1 MRVGE
6 HNAALERLEPR
17 TAGADS
23 PAPAPGAPESLPARM
38 LNEFAY
44 CPRLCYLEWVQG
56 EFADN
61 ADTVE
66 GRIRHQAV
74 DKGRQRQ
81 KAAKDDGEERV
92 KVHERSV
99 SLASERL
106 GLTAKIDLIEGEG
119 TRVTPVDYKKGK
131 RPHTP
136 QGAWEP
142 ERVQV
147 CAQGL
152 ILRDNGFECTEGV
165 IYFAGSKERVKVEFD
180 EALVGRT
187 LELAS
192 GMAQAARGA
201 VIPPPLED
209 SPKCPR
215 CSLVGICLPDEVR
228 MLKAAGSEGI
238 EPRLLFPARDDALPL
253 HVQHQGARVRK
264 DGAVLQVWDDE
275 TLLAEA
281 RLEEVSHLVL
291 FGGVHVST
299 PVIHELC
306 QRGIPISYL
315 SQGGWLYGM
324 LHGLW
329 HKNVELRRRQYA
341 VAADAGK
348 SLALARSF
356 VRAKIANSRT
366 LLRRNHPNPSESVL
380 RDLKEDMD
388 RAAEADR
395 MDSLLGIE
403 GTAAHRYFTSFGG
416 MLRASEGATPAF
428 DFRQRNRRPPRDP
441 VNAMLSLAYS
451 LLAREWTAILQAVGF
466 DPYLG
471 FFHQPKYGRPALA
484 LDMMEEFRPL
494 IADSVVLTVVNTGEV
509 KPDDF
514 ISAMGAVTLTAAGR
528 ARFIEAYE
536 RRMSQEITHPVF
548 GYRISYRRVLEV
560 QARLLGR
567 YLAGEIW
574 DYPSFTTR

>member
-1 MRVGE
+1 VSD
-6 HNAALERLEPR
+6 ALPVTPTL
-17 TAGADS
+17 
-23 PAPAPGAPESLPARM
+23 PAPGASPDLLPARM

-56 EFADN
+56 EFADS
-61 ADTVE
+61 ADTIE
-66 GRIRHQAV
+66 GRYHHRAV

-81 KAAKDDGEERV
+81 KVAKEAAEEPA

-99 SLASERL
+99 HLTSDRL
-106 GLTAKIDLIEGEG
+106 GLTAKIDLVEGEG
-119 TRVTPVDYKKGK
+119 NRVTPVDYKRGK

-136 QGAWEP
+136 QGAYEP

-152 ILRDNGFECTEGV
+152 ILRDNGFESAQGV

-180 EALVGRT
+180 EALVART
-187 LELAS
+187 LELARQ
-192 GMAQAARGA
+192 MAEAAQGG

-228 MLKAAGSEGI
+228 FLKASGEPAT

-264 DGAVLQVWDDE
+264 DGNVLQIWDEDA
-275 TLLAEA
+275 LLAEA

-291 FGGVHVST
+291 FGGIQVST

-315 SQGGWLYGM
+315 SHGGWLYGIT
-324 LHGLW
+324 HGLW
-329 HKNVELRRRQYA
+329 HKNVELRRRQYD
-341 VAADAGK
+341 VASDPK
-348 SLALARSF
+348 RSLALARGF
-356 VRAKIANSRT
+356 VRAKIANCRT
-366 LLRRNHPNPSESVL
+366 LLRRNHPDPPEQTL
-380 RDLKEDMD
+380 RDLKGDMEH
-388 RAAEADR
+388 ATEADR

-403 GTAAHRYFTSFGG
+403 GTAAHRYFSNFGA
-416 MLRASEGATPAF
+416 MLRGGDAPMPGF
-428 DFRQRNRRPPRDP
+428 DFQQRNRRPPRDP
-441 VNAMLSLAYS
+441 VNAMLSFAYA
-451 LLAREWTAILQAVGF
+451 LLTREWTTTLQAVGF

-471 FFHQPKYGRPALA
+471 FYHQPRYGRPALA
-484 LDMMEEFRPL
+484 LDLMEEFRSL
-494 IADSVVLTVVNTGEV
+494 IGDSVVLMAVNNGEV
-509 KPDDF
+509 RPQDF
-514 ISAMGAVTLTAAGR
+514 ITAMGSVSLTPGGR
-528 ARFIEAYE
+528 TKFIEAYE
-536 RRMSQEITHPVF
+536 RRMSQEITHPIF
-548 GYRISYRRVLEV
+548 GYKISYRRVLEV

-567 YLAGEIW
+567 HLTGELPE
-574 DYPSFTTR
+574 YPSFTTR

>member
-1 MRVGE
+1 MTDTVPVTP
-6 HNAALERLEPR
+6 ASP
-17 TAGADS
+17 TAEAS
-23 PAPAPGAPESLPARM
+23 PGLLPARM

-61 ADTVE
+61 VDTVE
-66 GRIRHQAV
+66 GRIHHRTV
-74 DKGRQRQ
+74 DKSRQRQ
-81 KAAKDDGEERV
+81 KAAKEEGEAPA
-92 KVHERSV
+92 KMHERSV
-99 SLASERL
+99 QLTSDRL
-106 GLTAKIDLIEGEG
+106 GLTAKIDLVEGEG
-119 TRVTPVDYKKGK
+119 MRVTPVDYKKGK

-152 ILRDNGFECTEGV
+152 ILRDNGFETAEGV
-165 IYFAGSKERVKVEFD
+165 IYFAGSKERVAVEFD
-180 EALVGRT
+180 DVLVGRT
-187 LELAS
+187 LELA
-192 GMAQAARGA
+192 GQMAEVSRGSL
-201 VIPPPLED
+201 IPPPLED

-228 MLKAAGSEGI
+228 LLKAAGEQAV

-253 HVQHQGARVRK
+253 HVQHQGARVKK
-264 DGAVLQVWDDE
+264 DGSVLQVLDGDE
-275 TLLAEA
+275 LLAEA

-291 FGGVHVST
+291 FGGVQVST

-315 SQGGWLYGM
+315 TQGGWFYGIT
-324 LHGLW
+324 HGLV
-329 HKNVELRRRQYA
+329 HKNVELRRRQYQ
-341 VAADAGK
+341 AASDPDR
-348 SLALARSF
+348 SLALARAF
-356 VRAKIANSRT
+356 VRAKIANCRT
-366 LLRRNHPNPSESVL
+366 LLRRNHPNPPESIL
-380 RDLKEDMD
+380 ADLKEDME
-388 RAAEADR
+388 RAAEVER

-403 GTAAHRYFTSFGG
+403 GTAAHRYFSSFGD
-416 MLRASEGATPAF
+416 MLRTGDSPVPAF
-428 DFRQRNRRPPRDP
+428 DFQQRNRRPPRDP
-441 VNAMLSLAYS
+441 VNAMLSFAYAM
-451 LLAREWTAILQAVGF
+451 LTREWTTTLQAVGF

-471 FFHQPKYGRPALA
+471 FYHQPRYGRPALA
-484 LDMMEEFRPL
+484 LDLMEEFRPL
-494 IADSVVLTVVNTGEV
+494 VGDSVVLTVINNGEV

-514 ISAMGAVTLTAAGR
+514 ISAMGSVSLTAAGR
-528 ARFIEAYE
+528 TRFIEAYE

-567 YLAGEIW
+567 YLAGEIPE
-574 DYPSFTTR
+574 YPSFTTR

>member
-1 MRVGE
+1 MSD
-6 HNAALERLEPR
+6 ALPVTPTL
-17 TAGADS
+17 
-23 PAPAPGAPESLPARM
+23 PAPGASPDLLPARM

-56 EFADN
+56 EFADS
-61 ADTVE
+61 ADTIE
-66 GRIRHQAV
+66 GRYHHRAV

-81 KAAKDDGEERV
+81 KVAKEAAEEPA

-99 SLASERL
+99 HLTSDRL
-106 GLTAKIDLIEGEG
+106 GLTAKIDLVEGEG
-119 TRVTPVDYKKGK
+119 NRVTPVDYKRGK

-136 QGAWEP
+136 QGAYEP

-152 ILRDNGFECTEGV
+152 ILRDNGFESAQGV

-180 EALVGRT
+180 EALVART
-187 LELAS
+187 LELARQ
-192 GMAQAARGA
+192 MAEAAQGG

-228 MLKAAGSEGI
+228 FLKASGEPAT

-264 DGAVLQVWDDE
+264 DGNVLQIWDEDA
-275 TLLAEA
+275 LLAEA

-291 FGGVHVST
+291 FGGIQVST

-315 SQGGWLYGM
+315 SHGGWLYGIT
-324 LHGLW
+324 HGLW
-329 HKNVELRRRQYA
+329 HKNVELRRRQYD
-341 VAADAGK
+341 VASDPK
-348 SLALARSF
+348 RSLALARGF
-356 VRAKIANSRT
+356 VRAKIANCRT
-366 LLRRNHPNPSESVL
+366 LLRRNHPDPPEQTL
-380 RDLKEDMD
+380 RDLKGDMEH
-388 RAAEADR
+388 ATEADR

-403 GTAAHRYFTSFGG
+403 GTAAHRYFSNFGA
-416 MLRASEGATPAF
+416 MLRGGDAPMPGF
-428 DFRQRNRRPPRDP
+428 DFQQRNRRPPRDP
-441 VNAMLSLAYS
+441 VNAMLSFAYA
-451 LLAREWTAILQAVGF
+451 LLTREWTTTLQAVGF

-471 FFHQPKYGRPALA
+471 FYHQPRYGRPALA
-484 LDMMEEFRPL
+484 LDLMEEFRSL
-494 IADSVVLTVVNTGEV
+494 IGDSVVLMAVNNGEV
-509 KPDDF
+509 RPQDF
-514 ISAMGAVTLTAAGR
+514 ITAMGSVSLTPGGR
-528 ARFIEAYE
+528 TKFIEAYE
-536 RRMSQEITHPVF
+536 RRMSQEITHPIF
-548 GYRISYRRVLEV
+548 GYKISYRRVLEV

-567 YLAGEIW
+567 HLTGELPE
-574 DYPSFTTR
+574 YPSFTTR

>member
-1 MRVGE
+1 VSE
-6 HNAALERLEPR
+6 VLPL
-17 TAGADS
+17 
-23 PAPAPGAPESLPARM
+23 APTPPTSEATPGLLPARM

-56 EFADN
+56 EFADS

-66 GRIRHQAV
+66 GRVHHRTV
-74 DKGRQRQ
+74 DKSRQRQ
-81 KAAKDDGEERV
+81 RAAKEEPEESA
-92 KVHERSV
+92 KIHERSV
-99 SLASERL
+99 HLTSDRL
-106 GLTAKIDLIEGEG
+106 GLTAKIDLVEGEG
-119 TRVTPVDYKKGK
+119 NRVTPVDYKRGK

-152 ILRDNGFECTEGV
+152 ILRDNGFETAEGV
-165 IYFAGSKERVKVEFD
+165 IYFAGSKERVAVEFD
-180 EALVGRT
+180 DTLVART
-187 LELAS
+187 LELA
-192 GMAQAARGA
+192 GQMAAAAQGGL
-201 VIPPPLED
+201 IPPPLED

-228 MLKAAGSEGI
+228 LLKAAGQEAI

-264 DGAVLQVWDDE
+264 DGNVLQVWDEDA
-275 TLLAEA
+275 LLAEA

-291 FGGVHVST
+291 FGGVQVST

-315 SQGGWLYGM
+315 TQGGWLYGITQ
-324 LHGLW
+324 GLW
-329 HKNVELRRRQYA
+329 HKNVELRRRQYQ
-341 VAADAGK
+341 VAADQDR
-348 SLALARSF
+348 SLALARGF
-356 VRAKIANSRT
+356 VRAKIANCRT
-366 LLRRNHPNPSESVL
+366 LLRRNHPNPSESLL

-388 RAAEADR
+388 KAAEANR

-403 GTAAHRYFTSFGG
+403 GTAAHRYFSAFGE
-416 MLRASEGATPAF
+416 MLRAGEGAAPAF
-428 DFRQRNRRPPRDP
+428 DFQQRNRRPPRDP
-441 VNAMLSLAYS
+441 VNAMLSFAYA
-451 LLAREWTAILQAVGF
+451 LLTREWTAVLQAVGF

-471 FFHQPKYGRPALA
+471 FYHQPRYGRPALA
-484 LDMMEEFRPL
+484 LDLMEEFRPL
-494 IADSVVLTVVNTGEV
+494 IGDSVVLTAVNNGEI
-509 KPDDF
+509 KPEDF
-514 ISAMGAVTLTAAGR
+514 ISAMGSVSLTAAGR
-528 ARFIEAYE
+528 TRFIEAYE
-536 RRMSQEITHPVF
+536 RRMSQEIAHPIF

-567 YLAGEIW
+567 YLAGEIPE
-574 DYPSFTTR
+574 YPSFTTR

>member
-1 MRVGE
+1 METCSAGNRVGG
-6 HNAALERLEPR
+6 P
-17 TAGADS
+17 
-23 PAPAPGAPESLPARM
+23 PVLPARM
-38 LNEFAY
+38 LNKFAY

-61 ADTVE
+61 VDTVE
-66 GRIRHQAV
+66 GRVHHRTV

-81 KAAKDDGEERV
+81 KAAKDEGEAPA
-92 KVHERSV
+92 KMHERSV
-99 SLASERL
+99 QLTSDGL
-106 GLTAKIDLIEGEG
+106 GLTAKIDLIEAEG

-152 ILRDNGFECTEGV
+152 ILRENGFVSDNAV
-165 IYFAGSKERVKVEFD
+165 IYFAGSRERVKVDFD
-180 EALVGRT
+180 EALVART
-187 LELAS
+187 LELAEQ
-192 GMAQAARGA
+192 MREVARGGL
-201 VIPPPLED
+201 IPPPLED

-228 MLKAAGSEGI
+228 LLKAAGDQPI

-253 HVQHQGARVRK
+253 HVQHQGARVKK
-264 DGAVLQVWDDE
+264 DGNVLQVLDGDE
-275 TLLAEA
+275 LLAEA
-281 RLEEVSHLVL
+281 RLEEISHLVL
-291 FGGVHVST
+291 FGGVQVST

-315 SQGGWLYGM
+315 TQGGWFYGIT
-324 LHGLW
+324 HGLL
-329 HKNVELRRRQYA
+329 HKNVELRRRQYQ
-341 VAADAGK
+341 VASDPDR
-348 SLALARSF
+348 SLALARAF
-356 VRAKIANSRT
+356 VRAKIANCRT
-366 LLRRNHPNPSESVL
+366 LLRRNHPSPPESIL
-380 RDLKEDMD
+380 ADLKEDME
-388 RAAEADR
+388 RAADAER

-403 GTAAHRYFTSFGG
+403 GTAAHRYFSSFGD
-416 MLRASEGATPAF
+416 MLRAGEGAAPAF
-428 DFRQRNRRPPRDP
+428 DFQQRNRRPPRDP
-441 VNAMLSLAYS
+441 VNAMLSFAYAM
-451 LLAREWTAILQAVGF
+451 LTREWTTILQAVGF

-471 FFHQPKYGRPALA
+471 FYHQPKYGRPALA
-484 LDMMEEFRPL
+484 LDLMEEFRPL
-494 IADSVVLTVVNTGEV
+494 IGDSVVLTVINNGEV

-514 ISAMGAVTLTAAGR
+514 ISAMGSVSLTAAGR
-528 ARFIEAYE
+528 TRFIEAYE

-567 YLAGEIW
+567 HLAGEIHE
-574 DYPSFTTR
+574 YPNFTTR